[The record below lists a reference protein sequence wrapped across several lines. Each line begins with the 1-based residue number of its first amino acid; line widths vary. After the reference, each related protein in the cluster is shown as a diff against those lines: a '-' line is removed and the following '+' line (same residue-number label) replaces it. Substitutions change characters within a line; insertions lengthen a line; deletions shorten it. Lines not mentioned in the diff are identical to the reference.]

1 MVKAIWGERSDTIL
15 YISQLVWGVKEMPNE
30 HFKLHPISI
39 ITGLTK
45 KLQNWIFPL
54 LIVFLVSL
62 FEDGFTFWNF
72 LFIFALIAIPLSV
85 YLFLGLIKWL
95 TFRYWFEDGEIRVKY
110 GLFVK
115 KKRFI
120 PFERIQS
127 FNYKEGV
134 FHRIFGLV
142 QVSIE
147 TAGGSEPEVVLTAI
161 SKKAAEQIELFTRS
175 AKPQEHIEEGI
186 SKEEAKE
193 IYKMST
199 KDLIILATTSNSVG
213 IVISGIGAAFSQVSE
228 YIPYDKIF
236 DELHTMMKYGF
247 LVIAATIFISFLFV
261 WLISVIITFIN
272 YYDFTVVEKNNRLTI
287 TRGLLERKRI
297 TVPLNRVQAIQVI
310 ENPLRQWF
318 GFATVE
324 IESVGGNFEE
334 DMKVILFPL
343 ILKKKMYDPLKQ
355 LFREFQFKVEL
366 IRPTKQGRPF
376 FYRKDFIWL
385 IPVIGA
391 CLYFFDSYGIFSIFL
406 LLLVLLWRLWQY
418 KTTGFAVN
426 NNQLIIV
433 YRMINRITFI
443 AKRNKIQVVS
453 STQSYFQKRKNI
465 ASVRATVMASVGGA
479 SAKASH
485 MEEFDVE
492 KVISWFERK

>member
-1 MVKAIWGERSDTIL
+1 MS
-15 YISQLVWGVKEMPNE
+15 NE
-30 HFKLHPISI
+30 QFKLHPISI
-39 ITGLTK
+39 VTGLFK
-45 KLQNWIFPL
+45 NLKNWIFPL
-54 LIVFLVSL
+54 VIVFLVSL
-62 FEDGFTFWNF
+62 FEDGFTFGNF
-72 LFIFALIAIPLSV
+72 LFIFALIAIPLSI

-95 TFRYWFEDGEIRVKY
+95 TFRYWFEDEEIRVKY
-110 GLFVK
+110 GLLVK

-142 QVSIE
+142 QMSIE
-147 TAGGSEPEVVLTAI
+147 TAGGSEPEVILTAI
-161 SKKAAEQIELFTRS
+161 SKKAAEQIELFTRRIQ
-175 AKPQEHIEEGI
+175 PEEHIELVI
-186 SKEEAKE
+186 SKEETKE

-199 KDLIILATTSNSVG
+199 KDLIILATTSNSLG

-228 YIPYDKIF
+228 YIPYEKIF
-236 DELHTMMKYGF
+236 DELHTIMKYGF
-247 LVIAATIFISFLFV
+247 LVIATTIFVSFLFV

-272 YYDFTVVEKNNRLTI
+272 YYDFIVIEKNGRLTI

-334 DMKVILFPL
+334 DMKVTLFPL
-343 ILKKKMYDPLKQ
+343 ITKKKMYDPLKR
-355 LFREFQFKVEL
+355 LFPEYTFEENL
-366 IRPTKQGRPF
+366 IRPTKEGRPF

-385 IPVIGA
+385 VPVIGG
-391 CLYFFDSYGIFSIFL
+391 CLYFFNSYGTLSIFL
-406 LLLVLLWRLWQY
+406 LPIVLLWRLWQY
-418 KTTGFAVN
+418 KTTGFAISD
-426 NNQLIIV
+426 NQLVIV
-433 YRMINRITFI
+433 YRMLNRVTFL

-485 MEEFDVE
+485 MEEADVE
-492 KVISWFERK
+492 KVIAWFERKKEKSFLQDLYVEK